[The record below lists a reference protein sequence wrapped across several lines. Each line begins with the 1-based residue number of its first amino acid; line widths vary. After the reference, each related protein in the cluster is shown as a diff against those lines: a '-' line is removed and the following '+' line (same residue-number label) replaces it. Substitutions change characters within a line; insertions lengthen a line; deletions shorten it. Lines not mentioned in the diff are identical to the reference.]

1 MDTPPIT
8 FKTPQEGVSDV
19 KENMEQANAEE
30 KRAAEG
36 SAAPSTAVHQTAVAA
51 PSTEF
56 EEEDLE
62 EEYFEKREII
72 ISLVHNYSNYRKANM
87 KVLGQ
92 RTETIGSSI
101 SSCRT
106 LSSNKGEIEAYFPSL
121 LGLSPSHPEFT
132 TRVVAWLSN
141 IQFTI
146 SSDDVKLDAS
156 FIYNHKK
163 DYLEIAKKEAAI
175 NAAFDKVNKAN
186 LSEVKAALKRKIE
199 AIHNLESTKYKYGR
213 PNNRVEYLIYR
224 HCLLYHDVA
233 KDPSL
238 INSDPTLRFYIK
250 DASKE
255 AEKQKKLIRERKIA
269 MQTFINLSTEDA
281 KFEAVFIQIVRLM
294 GGNVFDLNMMSRL
307 EKENYVMNFVNTQPD
322 KFNKIVGDKKLVIKY
337 FIELLISR
345 GELIRGEFNQQI
357 STSDGTFIGSN
368 MSEAVAY
375 FENPTNAAIKQM
387 YENKLKL

>member
-1 MDTPPIT
+1 METPPVT
-8 FKTPQEGVSDV
+8 FKAPESEASNDN
-19 KENMEQANAEE
+19 KENTKQTVAKE
-30 KRAAEG
+30 KEAVN
-36 SAAPSTAVHQTAVAA
+36 APSPA
-51 PSTEF
+51 TEEVKPTDSVSSII
-56 EEEDLE
+56 EEEDLDA
-62 EEYFEKREII
+62 EYIDKKEII

-92 RTETIGSSI
+92 RSETIGSSVT
-101 SSCRT
+101 SCRM
-106 LSSNKGEIEAYFPSL
+106 LSSNKGEVEAYFPSL
-121 LGLSPSHPEFT
+121 LGLSPNHPEFT
-132 TRVVAWLSN
+132 SRVVAWLSN

-146 SSDDVKLDAS
+146 SADDATLDAS
-156 FIYNHKK
+156 FIYTHKR
-163 DYLEIAKKEAAI
+163 DYLEIAKKEDAI

-186 LSEVKAALKRKIE
+186 LAEVKSALKRKIE
-199 AIHNLESTKYKYGR
+199 ALHNLESTKYKYGR
-213 PNNRVEYLIYR
+213 PVNLTQYLMYR

-269 MQTFINLSTEDA
+269 MQSFINLSTEDA
-281 KFEAVFIQIVRLM
+281 KFEAVFIQIARIQ
-294 GGNVFDLNMMSRL
+294 GGNVFELNMLSRL
-307 EKENYVMNFVNTQPD
+307 EKEDYVMKFVNTNPD
-322 KFNKIVGDKKLVIKY
+322 KFNKIVGDKKLAIKS

-345 GELIRGEFNQQI
+345 GELTRGEFNQQI
-357 STSDGTFIGSN
+357 STSDGTFIGAN

-375 FENPTNAAIKQM
+375 FESPANAAVKAM